1 MLTTANGRA
10 YKKYTGPR
18 GERASSLKQAATL
31 GTQAATLGP
40 QAVSPCARAG
50 GYAEA
55 AEAARTLAL
64 SISSATT
71 GQLYWKASA
80 RER

>member
-31 GTQAATLGP
+31 GTQAAPLVTQAATLGT
-40 QAVSPCARAG
+40 QAA
-50 GYAEA
+50 
-55 AEAARTLAL
+55 TLG
-64 SISSATT
+64 T
-71 GQLYWKASA
+71 
-80 RER
+80 